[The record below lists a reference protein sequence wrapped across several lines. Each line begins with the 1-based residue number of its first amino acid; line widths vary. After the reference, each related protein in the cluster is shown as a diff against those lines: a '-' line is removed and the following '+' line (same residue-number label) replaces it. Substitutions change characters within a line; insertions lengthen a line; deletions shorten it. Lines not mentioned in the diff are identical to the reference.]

1 MAGKLRRASANKHRR
16 GSFGYAQDRLFDCAH
31 KALCYAIDL
40 RGASLPQDDAFLEG
54 IEKHLVGCKK
64 HGKIEKSQTLGMTQV
79 RADPGECRA
88 YSARIIFEIGSRPS
102 GLGSRL
108 ADGPPGLAS
117 MAILRCHFFL
127 NLPQASWLLRMTQL
141 RTAAQLDMGG
151 DGWTELWG
159 VVRGEAHRRS
169 LSYLRIS
176 CQS

>member
-1 MAGKLRRASANKHRR
+1 MSAALTAL
-16 GSFGYAQDRLFDCAH
+16 GSSSRL
-31 KALCYAIDL
+31 
-40 RGASLPQDDAFLEG
+40 GPS
-54 IEKHLVGCKK
+54 
-64 HGKIEKSQTLGMTQV
+64 
-79 RADPGECRA
+79 
-88 YSARIIFEIGSRPS
+88 PS

-159 VVRGEAHRRS
+159 VVRGKGAPQVPRLRS
-169 LSYLRIS
+169 EVVTF
-176 CQS
+176 